1 MSLKDYSDLF
11 DALSNERR
19 RELFEFV
26 LTFNFSSKNDLAIKF
41 NMKRASL
48 NHHLDSLAKA
58 GLIHEVSLIL
68 DGRRH
73 NFIIPAVNLFPD
85 QLLQK
90 RKDTQTLLEQLRI
103 WTDRNLTLNNWKILR
118 ESLNNLDI
126 SEELVN
132 SIEYRLFPLVGTRV
146 STETNYCFICKT
158 NKAKV
163 SCFAC
168 KNLMCKVHCYKIDRD
183 ELGTIS
189 LCPNCV
195 NKFFG

>member
-1 MSLKDYSDLF
+1 MSLNDYSHLF
-11 DALSNERR
+11 EALSSERR

-26 LTFNFSSKNDLAIKF
+26 STFNFVSKNDLAIKF

-48 NHHLDSLAKA
+48 NHHLDSMMKA

-68 DGRRH
+68 DGRNH
-73 NFIIPAVNLFPD
+73 TFIIPGVKIFPERLRKD
-85 QLLQK
+85 Q
-90 RKDTQTLLEQLRI
+90 KDTQTLLKQLRI
-103 WTDRNLTLNNWKILR
+103 WSGRNMTLSNWNILR

-126 SEELVN
+126 PEDVVN
-132 SIEYRLFPLVGTRV
+132 SVELRLFPLIGTRA
-146 STETNYCFICKT
+146 STEANYCFVCQT
-158 NKAKV
+158 NKAQMA
-163 SCFAC
+163 CFAC
-168 KNLMCKVHCYKIDRD
+168 KNLICKVHSYNIDRE